1 MIKRPTQ
8 RFNGSA
14 LTAEVKYPIYF
25 TQSGKRNVL
34 SLHYNGCNSFSFV
47 IATKI
52 NQFKAKN
59 YAVFFGNISEDFIIN
74 DMKNLFFSDD
84 FNPIDTNDILD
95 IHRYLMK
102 RTKYKKMF
110 GLIKKMFIAI

>member
-74 DMKNLFFSDD
+74 DMKKRIKRNFFLM
-84 FNPIDTNDILD
+84 IL
-95 IHRYLMK
+95 ILLILMI
-102 RTKYKKMF
+102 F
-110 GLIKKMFIAI
+110 